1 MTLTEYFSTE
11 PRGAKSEMAEYLRI
25 TPTWLSLIMK
35 GRRKASAIL
44 CARIEKATGG
54 LVTRAELR
62 PDLYGD
68 LKA

>member
-1 MTLTEYFSTE
+1 
-11 PRGAKSEMAEYLRI
+11 MAEYLRI

>member
-35 GRRKASAIL
+35 GERKASAEL
-44 CARIEKATGG
+44 CVRIENATQG
-54 LVTRAELR
+54 LVTRRELR
-62 PDLYGD
+62 PDLYM
-68 LKA
+68 